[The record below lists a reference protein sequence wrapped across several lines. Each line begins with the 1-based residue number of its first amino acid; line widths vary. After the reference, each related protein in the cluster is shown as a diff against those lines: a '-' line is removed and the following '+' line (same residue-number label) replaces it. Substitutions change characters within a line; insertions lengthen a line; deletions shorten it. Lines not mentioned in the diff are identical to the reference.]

1 MDKQEWGL
9 TADAQRVLD
18 DLMTLGAVPTSGH
31 RSVAGQARAMA
42 VNVAVNRDFI
52 KRTYKRGAAL
62 QQLVDANPEWVTA
75 EKIGEELYRE
85 MTMHPELAKGLSHHL
100 EYPCSVFDLDPRS
113 MNAPLRTR
121 IAGYMAEGVIT
132 KVLWEEGGL
141 PKVHVEVA
149 SLPDVK
155 TVEV

>member
-1 MDKQEWGL
+1 MDKHEWGL

-52 KRTYKRGAAL
+52 QRTYKRGAAL
-62 QQLVDANPEWVTA
+62 QQLVDAHPEWVTA
-75 EKIGEELYRE
+75 EHIGEELYRE
-85 MTMHPELAKGLSHHL
+85 MMLKPELAKGLSHHL
-100 EYPCSVFDLDPRS
+100 EYPCSVFDLDPQS

-132 KVLWEEGGL
+132 KVLWAEAGI
-141 PKVHVEVA
+141 PKCHVEVA
-149 SLPDVK
+149 SLSDIK

>member
-1 MDKQEWGL
+1 
-9 TADAQRVLD
+9 
-18 DLMTLGAVPTSGH
+18 
-31 RSVAGQARAMA
+31 
-42 VNVAVNRDFI
+42 
-52 KRTYKRGAAL
+52 
-62 QQLVDANPEWVTA
+62 
-75 EKIGEELYRE
+75 
-85 MTMHPELAKGLSHHL
+85 
-100 EYPCSVFDLDPRS
+100 